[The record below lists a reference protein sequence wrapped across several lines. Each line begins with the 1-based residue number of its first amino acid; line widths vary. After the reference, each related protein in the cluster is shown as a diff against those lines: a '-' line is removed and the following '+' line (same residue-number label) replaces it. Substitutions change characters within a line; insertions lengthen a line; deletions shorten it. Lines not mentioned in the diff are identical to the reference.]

1 MRTWMRSHVTEWS
14 SGDTLS
20 AREEAGLIE
29 VMSIALKHD
38 IRFNLFGFFNLKGDN
53 FLLYGPRHVGHP

>member
-1 MRTWMRSHVTEWS
+1 MGWGHTRTNT
-14 SGDTLS
+14 GT
-20 AREEAGLIE
+20 GLIE